1 MGERIKRSFLFFI
14 FSTKVTAR
22 GLIFVLIKIGWKG
35 EFKMEMAVMLSFIL
49 GAAIGVAMSIVLDKI
64 RCSNRDAYGSFK
76 IRPVSDEDGD
86 TGLYSVNVAIVPNQ
100 DLLNKKRII
109 LVKDSHN

>member
-1 MGERIKRSFLFFI
+1 
-14 FSTKVTAR
+14 
-22 GLIFVLIKIGWKG
+22 
-35 EFKMEMAVMLSFIL
+35 MEMAVILAFIL
-49 GAAIGVAMSIVLDKI
+49 GAAIGVVMSVVLDKI
-64 RCSNRDAYGSFK
+64 RCSNRDAYGIFK

-86 TGLYSVNVAIVPNQ
+86 IGLYSVNVAIVPNQ